1 MACRQIDN
9 RYAAEGY
16 IIKEV
21 PWDDA
26 LRTITFPEPEEV
38 SFQTLDKIFEKNG
51 LEDEK
56 VRQAITQQY
65 NEIFI
70 WNEATRKQ
78 KEILAPQVKIVYGL
92 CNLPMIYYPKF
103 KPLVT
108 EETVWKVNERDLYI
122 HFGQMLQWFGVNF
135 YDYNKFK
142 KGVIDLCADFNLNED
157 DILMNPSNIGYHPV
171 LGLRVIDYGLS
182 EE

>member
-1 MACRQIDN
+1 MACRQIND

-21 PWDDA
+21 PWDST
-26 LRTITFPEPEEV
+26 LKNVNFPEPENI
-38 SFQTLDKIFEKNG
+38 SFQTLDKIFEEIK
-51 LEDEK
+51 LENEQVK
-56 VRQAITQQY
+56 QAIIQQY

-92 CNLPMIYYPKF
+92 CDLPSIYYPKF
-103 KPLVT
+103 KPLVA
-108 EETVWKVNERDLYI
+108 EETVWKLNERDLYI

-135 YDYNKFK
+135 YDYKQFV
-142 KGVIDLCADFNLNED
+142 KGVIDLCDDFNLNEN
-157 DILMNPSNIGYHPV
+157 DILTNPSNIGYHPV

-182 EE
+182 ED